1 MKSNRFTSYFLKLLA
16 ALAIVYGML
25 IGAMVIF
32 QDSLVFVPGPGDDT
46 MPQDVGLE
54 GDEVWFET
62 EDGIELHGWFI
73 PVEEAE
79 YAVLF
84 SHGNAGNLQ
93 RRSALV
99 RMLSE
104 AGASVFI
111 YDYRGYGHSEGS
123 PSEGGLYKDLEAA
136 IQYLLMYGYKEGQIV
151 LYGRSLGGSVA
162 AYGATQIQAAG
173 LILDS
178 AFTDLET
185 MVRDVYPFVP
195 PSLAKYDFPT
205 IQYLDQMNSMPVLIF
220 HSPEDN
226 LVQFHH
232 GEKLYDKSPSPKT
245 FVELRGGHNNNYRIS
260 EDLFAE
266 SLRYFLQGLE

>member
-1 MKSNRFTSYFLKLLA
+1 MKSNRFTSFFLKLLA
-16 ALAIVYGML
+16 ILAIVYGML

-32 QDSLVFVPGPGDDT
+32 QDLLVFVPGPGDDT
-46 MPQDVGLE
+46 TPQDVGLE
-54 GDEVWFET
+54 GNEVWFET

-73 PVEEAE
+73 PVEEAD

-104 AGASVFI
+104 GGASVLI

-123 PSEGGLYKDLEAA
+123 PSERGLYKDLEGA
-136 IQYLLMYGYKEGQIV
+136 IQYLLEYGFMEGQIV
-151 LYGRSLGGSVA
+151 LYGRSLGGAVA
-162 AYGATQIQAAG
+162 AYGATEIQAAG

-178 AFTDLET
+178 AFTDLQS

-205 IQYLDQMNSMPVLIF
+205 VQYLDQMNSMPVMIF

-232 GEKLYDKSPSPKT
+232 GEKLYDKAPSPKT

-260 EDLFAE
+260 EELFAE
-266 SLRYFLQGLE
+266 SLRNFLQGLE

>member
-1 MKSNRFTSYFLKLLA
+1 MKSNRFTSFILKLLA

-32 QDSLVFVPGPGDDT
+32 QDSLVFVPRPGDDT
-46 MPQDVGLE
+46 TPQDVGLN

-62 EDGIELHGWFI
+62 EDGLELHGWFI
-73 PVEEAE
+73 PVKDAE
-79 YAVLF
+79 YAILF

-123 PSEGGLYKDLEAA
+123 PSEGGLYKDLEGAV
-136 IQYLLMYGYKEGQIV
+136 QYLQENGFTERQIV
-151 LYGRSLGGSVA
+151 LYGRSLGGAVA
-162 AYGATQIQAAG
+162 AYGATEIQAAG

-178 AFTDLET
+178 AFMDLKT
-185 MVRDVYPFVP
+185 MVSDVYPFVP

-205 IQYLDQMNSMPVLIF
+205 IQYLDQINSMPIMIF

-232 GEKLYDKSPSPKT
+232 GEKLYDKAPSPKT
-245 FVELRGGHNNNYRIS
+245 FVELSGGHNNNYRIS
-260 EDLFAE
+260 EELFVE
-266 SLRYFLQGLE
+266 SLRNFLQGLE

>member
-1 MKSNRFTSYFLKLLA
+1 MKSNRFTSFFLKLLA
-16 ALAIVYGML
+16 TLAIFYGML

-32 QDSLVFVPGPGDDT
+32 QDSLVFVPGTGDDT
-46 MPQDVGLE
+46 TPQDVGLE
-54 GDEVWFET
+54 GEEIWFET
-62 EDGIELHGWFI
+62 EDGILLHGWYI

-79 YAVLF
+79 YAIIF

-123 PSEGGLYKDLEAA
+123 PTEAGLYRDLEGA
-136 IQYLLMYGYKEGQIV
+136 IQYLLKYGYKEGQIV
-151 LYGRSLGGSVA
+151 LYGRSLGGAVA
-162 AYGATQIQAAG
+162 AYGATEIQAAG

-195 PSLAKYDFPT
+195 PALAKYDFPT
-205 IQYLDQMNSMPVLIF
+205 IQYLDQMNFMPVMIL
-220 HSPEDN
+220 HSPADN

-232 GEKLYDKSPSPKT
+232 GEKLYENAPPPKT

-260 EDLFAE
+260 EELFVE
-266 SLRYFLQGLE
+266 SLRDFLQGLE